1 MLDIYLFEPDKIH
14 IEIIRK
20 IFAEYSIKYN
30 SDSAF
35 KAFSEMPEIIKCGDV
50 YGSETSLYMI
60 RGNDR
65 INTLAVSIS
74 EINPANYTVLIA
86 DGLNDIMAYISAYF
100 RPSGILIKPAEYSTA
115 EKIFNDI
122 YADYKKRGGEKG
134 SQFRFKIR
142 SREYSVNADS
152 ILYFE
157 ALNKK
162 VMLRTA
168 GQTFEFYMPMDEILK
183 NLPKYFARIHKSYI
197 VNTRHIAVADYK
209 NMTVTL
215 NDNSTVFISRTYK
228 GNLQSA
234 MNEIKKGKLK

>member
-14 IEIIRK
+14 VKKIRD
-20 IFAEYSIKYN
+20 ICAEYAIKHN
-30 SDSAF
+30 ADPKL
-35 KAFSEMPEIIKCGDV
+35 KAFEEIPEKIKCGDV
-50 YGSETSLYMI
+50 YGGETSLYMI
-60 RGNDR
+60 KGNDR

-74 EINPANYTVLIA
+74 EVNPENYTVLIA
-86 DGLNDIMAYISAYF
+86 DGLNEIMRYISADF
-100 RPSGILIKPAEYSTA
+100 RPSGVLIKPAEYDAA

-122 YADYKKRGGEKG
+122 SSDYKKHNRENV

-162 VMLRTA
+162 IMLRTA
-168 GQTFEFYMPMDEILK
+168 GQAFEFYMPMEEILK
-183 NLPKYFARIHKSYI
+183 NLPENFVRIHKSYI
-197 VNTRHIAVADYK
+197 VNTRHITVADYK

-215 NDNSTVFISRTYK
+215 DDNSTIFISRTYK
-228 GNLQSA
+228 KNLQSA
-234 MNEIKKGKLK
+234 MTEK